1 MNDLLKIENLN
12 AGYGAI
18 HVLFDVN
25 LDCAPGEAVAIVG
38 PNGSGKTT
46 LLNSIFRLADIF
58 SGKVIL
64 DGIEMQKEKSHK
76 VTGRGVGYLRQEGN
90 VFPGLSVEENLKM
103 GAYNLPKNEVGKRLE
118 EVLSLIKPVVPFL
131 RRTAGTL
138 SGGEREMVAL
148 AVALMCRPK
157 LLLLDEPTSGL
168 SPIASAQISELIKNL
183 KEKTCL
189 SMLII
194 EQNLKIL
201 FDVVD
206 KCYLLVSGRI
216 IFSGGPGELQCD
228 KELMRTYLG
237 LA

>member
-1 MNDLLKIENLN
+1 MSDLLRVENLN

-18 HVLFDVN
+18 HVLFDVD
-25 LDCAPGEAVAIVG
+25 LQCDQGEAVAIVG

-46 LLNSIFRLADIF
+46 FLNSIFRLADIF
-58 SGKVIL
+58 SGSVIL
-64 DGIEMQKEKSHK
+64 EGSEIKRERSHK
-76 VTGRGVGYLRQEGN
+76 VTSRGVGYLRQEGN
-90 VFPGLSVEENLKM
+90 VFPGLSVEENLRM
-103 GAYNLPKNEVGKRLE
+103 GAFNLPKGEVNERIE
-118 EVLSLIKPVVPFL
+118 EVLSLVKPVGPFL

-168 SPIASAQISELIKNL
+168 SPIAAAQIAELIKNL
-183 KEKTCL
+183 KDKTRL

-216 IFSGGPGELQCD
+216 IFSGKPEELQSD
-228 KELMRTYLG
+228 KELMKTYLG

>member
-1 MNDLLKIENLN
+1 MSQLLRVQDLN

-18 HVLFDVN
+18 HVLFDIN
-25 LDCAPGEAVAIVG
+25 LECDQGQAVAIVG

-46 LLNSIFRLADIF
+46 FLNSIFRLADIF
-58 SGKVIL
+58 SGRVVL
-64 DGIEMQKEKSHK
+64 DGKEIQREKAHRITSY
-76 VTGRGVGYLRQEGN
+76 GIGYLRQEGN
-90 VFPGLSVEENLKM
+90 VFPGLTVEENLKM
-103 GAYNLPKNEVGKRLE
+103 GAFNLPGKEVKERMD
-118 EVLSLIKPVVPFL
+118 EVLSLIKPVEVFL

-168 SPIASAQISELIKNL
+168 SPIAAAQIAELIKNL
-183 KEKTCL
+183 KDKTRL

-216 IFSGGPGELQCD
+216 IFSGKPEELQSN
-228 KELMRTYLG
+228 KELMKTYLG

>member
-1 MNDLLKIENLN
+1 MSDLLRVENLN

-18 HVLFDVN
+18 HVLFDVD
-25 LDCAPGEAVAIVG
+25 LKCDQGEAVAIVG

-46 LLNSIFRLADIF
+46 FLNSIFRLADIF
-58 SGKVIL
+58 SGSVIL
-64 DGIEMQKEKSHK
+64 EGSEIQRERPHQITSRGI
-76 VTGRGVGYLRQEGN
+76 GYLRQEGN
-90 VFPGLSVEENLKM
+90 VFPGLSVEENLRM
-103 GAYNLPKNEVGKRLE
+103 GAFNLPKDEVNPRME
-118 EVLSLIKPVVPFL
+118 EVLTLVKPVGPFL

-148 AVALMCRPK
+148 AMALMCRPK

-168 SPIASAQISELIKNL
+168 SPIASAQIAELIKNL
-183 KEKTCL
+183 KDKTRL

-206 KCYLLVSGRI
+206 KCHLLVSGRI
-216 IFSGGPGELQCD
+216 IFSGKPEELQTN
-228 KELMRTYLG
+228 KELMKTYLG

>member
-1 MNDLLKIENLN
+1 MSDLLRVENLN

-18 HVLFDVN
+18 HVLFDVD
-25 LDCAPGEAVAIVG
+25 LQCDQGEAVAIVG

-46 LLNSIFRLADIF
+46 FLNSIFRLADIF
-58 SGKVIL
+58 SGSVIL
-64 DGIEMQKEKSHK
+64 EGSEIQRERSHK
-76 VTGRGVGYLRQEGN
+76 VTSRGVGYLRQEGN
-90 VFPGLSVEENLKM
+90 VFPGLSVEENLRM
-103 GAYNLPKNEVGKRLE
+103 GAFNLPKGEVNERIE
-118 EVLSLIKPVVPFL
+118 EVLSLVKPVGPFL

-168 SPIASAQISELIKNL
+168 SPIAAAQIAELIKNL
-183 KEKTCL
+183 KDKTRL

-216 IFSGGPGELQCD
+216 IFSGKPEELQSN
-228 KELMRTYLG
+228 KELMKTYLG